1 MHPLFCE
8 HHQKGGILSGR
19 ELSQE
24 LYPAGGQKVHH
35 GLSVSC
41 LTGADAYR
49 PHVCQ
54 SERSLRDFPAAR
66 IPHSVLSRGG
76 SCRSGSRGY
85 RSRGRSYRSRSRS
98 YRSGGRVNRSR
109 SRSYRSRSRGYRSRG
124 RGLIDDDAAGVRTC
138 QAGRKSFQKLPD
150 GSG

>member
-1 MHPLFCE
+1 MHPLFCK

-19 ELSQE
+19 EFSQE

-49 PHVCQ
+49 PHVCP
-54 SERSLRDFPAAR
+54 SR
-66 IPHSVLSRGG
+66 IPHSVLSGGG
-76 SCRSGSRGY
+76 SCRRGSRG
-85 RSRGRSYRSRSRS
+85 SDRGRSRSRSRSRVNRSGGRS
-98 YRSGGRVNRSR
+98 YRSGGRSYRSGG
-109 SRSYRSRSRGYRSRG
+109 RSYRSGG